1 MIRWTLLLCLSLF
14 LALQIGGEDRGQK
27 RLGLI
32 QGEEDARLDA
42 LRAERVAKLPPPV
55 TPKVAPVAVTF
66 ASAQPLIAPKVEPR
80 PAPAAEAEL
89 INASTGPAANDGQIM
104 YVSGKAVN
112 VRSGPSTRQPVV
124 GKLTRGE
131 AVSVVWIEDNGWA
144 RIRVE
149 GDGVDGYMSADFLT
163 EAQPGL

>member
-1 MIRWTLLLCLSLF
+1 MIRWTVFLCLSLF

-42 LRAERVAKLPPPV
+42 ERAARVEKLPPPV
-55 TPKVAPVAVTF
+55 LPAASPVSVTF
-66 ASAQPLIAPKVEPR
+66 ASAKPLIAPPVEPR
-80 PAPAAEAEL
+80 PAPAEAEV
-89 INASTGPAANDGQIM
+89 IAVSAGTAEDVGQVM
-104 YVSGKAVN
+104 YVSGRTVN
-112 VRSGPSTRQPVV
+112 VRSGPSTRKPVV

-131 AVSVVWIEDNGWA
+131 AVSVVWVEDNGWA

-163 EAQPGL
+163 ETQPGL